1 MRKLVPY
8 LGSLGLGFLAAG
20 TFLWATQPRRE
31 GYWASFLVT
40 GLMLVLVYIVQEWDS
55 LSSFFSR
62 RGARAG
68 ANTTLLVLIVVGILV
83 AVNYI
88 ADRHARQWDFTA
100 AKQHTLSDQTM
111 KILGELDRD
120 VEILLL
126 DSPTSGA
133 AVLARDLLKLYG
145 DASGRVR
152 TETIDPERQ
161 PERALAYQRP
171 TEPGIALGTVLVVA
185 GERQQRA
192 TAATEPEITNALIR
206 ALKHETKKL
215 YFSEGHQEKQLAGND
230 GASGLSIIAGR
241 LEDSTYETA
250 SLLIARS
257 VVDDE
262 MRIPDDAHAI
272 VVAGPRTDFL
282 PEELQA
288 LDRYIRSGGKAIF
301 LIDPTQESA
310 TANISD
316 FLLELGVV
324 LEENVVVDAY
334 SMPAV
339 SPVVRNYGRHPIV
352 ESFGNVM
359 SVFPFV
365 RSVAA
370 AEDLDEGTRV
380 EALFSTADSE
390 SWGETRLDE
399 LSERMGPAPDQ
410 LRGPLTLAV
419 ALTRVPSTE
428 GATSSAEA
436 RVVVVGDS
444 DFVSNDLAAAPVLN
458 ADLFLN
464 MVNWI
469 VQDEDLIAIRPR
481 EPEDRRIFLTP
492 QQQANVFFL
501 SFLIIPGIVLVTGIS
516 VWWSRR

>member
-1 MRKLVPY
+1 MRRLVPY
-8 LGSLGLGFLAAG
+8 LGSLGIGFLFAG
-20 TFLWATQPRRE
+20 AFLWATQPMRE
-31 GYWASFLVT
+31 GYWASFLT
-40 GLMLVLVYIVQEWDS
+40 LGLILILIYIFQEWDS
-55 LSSFFSR
+55 LLSVFSHR
-62 RGARAG
+62 SARAG
-68 ANTTLLVLIVVGILV
+68 GNTALLAVFVIGILV
-83 AVNYI
+83 AINYI
-88 ADRHARQWDFTA
+88 ADRNAKQWDFTA
-100 AKQHTLSDQTM
+100 AKQHTLSEQTM
-111 KILGELDRD
+111 KILSELDRD

-126 DSPTSGA
+126 DNPASGA

-145 DASGRVR
+145 DASDRVQ
-152 TETIDPERQ
+152 TETVDPERH
-161 PERALAYQRP
+161 PDRALAYQRP
-171 TEPGIALGTVLVVA
+171 TEPGIVLGTVLVVA

-206 ALKHETKKL
+206 ALKHEKKKL
-215 YFSEGHQEKQLAGND
+215 YFSEGHGEKQLTGND
-230 GASGLSIIAGR
+230 GASGLSVIAGR
-241 LEDSTYETA
+241 LEDSTYETE

-262 MRIPDDAHAI
+262 MQIPADAHAI

-282 PEELQA
+282 PEELRA
-288 LDRYIRSGGKAIF
+288 LDHYIRSGGKAIF
-301 LIDPTQESA
+301 LIDPIQESA

-316 FLLELGVV
+316 FLLKLGIV
-324 LEENVVVDAY
+324 LEKNVVVDAY

-365 RSVAA
+365 RSIAVAK
-370 AEDLDEGTRV
+370 DLDVGTGV
-380 EALFSTADSE
+380 EVLFSTADSE

-410 LRGPLTLAV
+410 QRGPLTLAV
-419 ALTRVPSTE
+419 ALTKVSSTK
-428 GATSSAEA
+428 GATSNTEA

-458 ADLFLN
+458 SDLFLN

-469 VQDEDLIAIRPR
+469 VQDEDLISIRPR
-481 EPEDRRIFLTP
+481 EPEDRRIVLTS

-501 SFLIIPGIVLVTGIS
+501 SFLIIPGIVLATGIS
-516 VWWSRR
+516 VWWGRR